1 MSNNDVELVARG
13 SIRRNVQFLL
23 DYKIERRDLENQRLP
38 SIFMVPKLY
47 RDISPISF
55 TPRLVS
61 IGPLHRK
68 DTNLQKFE
76 VQKSIYLHKLLALC
90 GSNKKQTLEDCMRK
104 VTMKIHDIKACYEV
118 STTYEDEE
126 ELARIMVIDGCFILY
141 FTHLLSG
148 KAGRFMGNRSTIPL
162 IVNDMLLI
170 ENQIPF
176 FVLKD
181 IFEATFL
188 QFNRNASLTDY
199 LKILLKGYNPFHEN
213 KVTDN
218 INQSTRHDHILGL
231 LHNCLVPAHLEGSEN
246 FLRKGGPAF
255 EQERH
260 SAMELDRAGVNFR
273 ANNDV
278 NWPMAMKL
286 ELPRFLCFPWFWC
299 KPTLLMPKLYV
310 HDSTELVLRNLIQ
323 YELSSL
329 VPEYITSYMW
339 AMDMLVDTLEDVA
352 KLVKSGVL
360 VNHCGSNENAANII
374 NNICQDVSLD
384 CFYYHQDWEDLDIYY
399 KSCWPNAAASL
410 KRKYFSSPWTIIAL
424 FAAIILFVLTLV
436 QTIYTVKPQ
445 SP

>member
-1 MSNNDVELVARG
+1 MSNNDVEFGARG
-13 SIRRNVQFLL
+13 SVGRNVKILL
-23 DYKIERRDLENQRLP
+23 DFKRKGEVLIKQRLP

-76 VQKSIYLHKLLALC
+76 VQKSTYLHNLLALC
-90 GSNKKQTLEDCMRK
+90 GSEQKETLEDCVRK
-104 VTMKIHDIKACYEV
+104 VSMKIDDIKKCYEE
-118 STTYEDEE
+118 SATYYGDE

-162 IVNDMLLI
+162 IVNDILLI

-181 IFEATFL
+181 IFESTIPLFKP
-188 QFNRNASLTDY
+188 NPSLADH
-199 LKILLKGYNPFHEN
+199 LEILLKGYNPFQEY

-218 INQSTRHDHILGL
+218 INLSAPHDHILGL
-231 LHNCLVPAHLEGSEN
+231 LHNCLVPMHLLVSPS
-246 FLRKGGPAF
+246 FLQNGGPAL

-260 SAMELDRAGVNFR
+260 SAIELDRAGVNFG
-273 ANNDV
+273 ANKDM

-286 ELPRFLCFPWFWC
+286 ELPRFSCFTWFWC

-310 HDSTELVLRNLIQ
+310 HDSTELVLRNLIL
-323 YELSSL
+323 YEQSSP
-329 VPEYITSYMW
+329 VPEYVTSYMW
-339 AMDMLVDTLEDVA
+339 AMDMLVDTPEDVA
-352 KLVKSGVL
+352 RLVKSGVL
-360 VNHCGSNENAANII
+360 VNHCGANENAANII

-384 CFYYHQDWEDLDIYY
+384 GFYYHQEWEDLDTYY
-399 KSCWPNAAASL
+399 KSCWPNAAAAL
-410 KRKYFSSPWTIIAL
+410 KRKYFSSPWSVIAL
-424 FAAIILFVLTLV
+424 FAAIVLFVLTLV
-436 QTIYTVKPQ
+436 QTVYTINP
-445 SP
+445 PNP